1 MSICQTG
8 LVNEKTRHIQLQR
21 LSMAC
26 FSVYLRFRFPF
37 PCGWYGLA
45 LPRWLVGLFMCLDN
59 FNTSMRL
66 MNCSL
71 YYSPIKMRY
80 FNGSRRALRVGAF
93 PKNPTRRWRY
103 QNKTIVLFFMDSSMA
118 QWADRPLILTGILIH
133 RPGLL

>member
-21 LSMAC
+21 LSVAC

-37 PCGWYGLA
+37 PCGWYGRA

-66 MNCSL
+66 INCSL
-71 YYSPIKMRY
+71 
-80 FNGSRRALRVGAF
+80 V
-93 PKNPTRRWRY
+93 
-103 QNKTIVLFFMDSSMA
+103 MA
-118 QWADRPLILTGILIH
+118 S
-133 RPGLL
+133 